1 MPSRRVLSAWI
12 ASIALALPA
21 AATGAP
27 PKIGLVNSMTG
38 PEAPIGEHL
47 THAFK
52 LAIEDLKAEGVDAQ
66 FIWEDDAG
74 KPQVSMTAVEK
85 LVTRDGVCGIVGPY
99 SSAAGN
105 ADAKIAERYKV
116 PLLVPLAAK
125 DEITRQGFQWVFRL
139 APTTIDRV
147 SALFDLAL
155 ASGKPSSIAILNE
168 NTDFGVSVGRS
179 ARVVAEKRGLKVV
192 FEEAYAKG
200 SPDYRSTLSKLKDT
214 KPDLVFMGS
223 YVVDAILLM
232 RQSREIGLAPQAF
245 LGAGAG
251 FAMSQFAEE
260 KAISQ
265 GVFSSAEWAP
275 DVKWPG
281 AREFAERYEKRFG
294 KPPTYHASGAYQ
306 SAMIMAR
313 TAAKVGCDR
322 AKIRD
327 ALRAGKWTG
336 ITGVTAFQDFDGYT
350 NQNKQVMVVQ
360 QILDGKHATV
370 WPPELASRKPIWPF
384 PGWK

>member
-1 MPSRRVLSAWI
+1 MPPRVLSALVAVLL
-12 ASIALALPA
+12 ASLAPSA
-21 AATGAP
+21 AFGAP
-27 PKIGLVNSMTG
+27 LKIGLINSMTG

-47 THAFK
+47 SNAFK
-52 LAIEDLKAEGVDAQ
+52 LAAEDLKAEGVDAQ
-66 FIWEDDAG
+66 LLWEDDAG

-85 LVTRDGVCGIVGPY
+85 LVTRDDVCGIVGPY

-125 DEITRQGFQWVFRL
+125 DEITRQGFKWVFRL
-139 APTTIDRV
+139 APTTLDRV
-147 SALFDLAL
+147 GALFDLAL
-155 ASGKPSSIAILNE
+155 TAGKPQSIAILNE
-168 NTDFGVSVGRS
+168 NTDFGSSVGRS
-179 ARVVAEKRGLKVV
+179 ARIIAEKRGLKVV

-251 FAMSQFAEE
+251 FAMSQFADE
-260 KAISQ
+260 KEISH
-265 GVFSSAEWAP
+265 GVFTSAEWAP
-275 DVKWPG
+275 DVKWAG
-281 AREFAERYEKRFG
+281 AREWAERYTKRFG
-294 KPPTYHASGAYQ
+294 KAPTYHASGAYQ
-306 SAMIMAR
+306 SAMIMGR

-322 AKIRD
+322 AKIRE

-336 ITGVTAFQDFDGYT
+336 ITGETVFQDFDGYT

-370 WPPELASRKPIWPF
+370 WPPALASRKPVWPF

>member
-1 MPSRRVLSAWI
+1 MPSRSTHAFIVVAT
-12 ASIALALPA
+12 ALALPVA
-21 AATGAP
+21 AAGVP
-27 PKIGLVNSMTG
+27 PKLGFVNSMTG
-38 PEAPIGEHL
+38 PEAPIAEHL
-47 THAFK
+47 TNGFK
-52 LAIEDLKAEGVDAQ
+52 LAVEDLKSEGADVQ
-66 FIWEDDAG
+66 FVWEDDTG
-74 KPQVSMTAVEK
+74 KPQVSMTAIEK
-85 LVTRDGVCGIVGPY
+85 LVTRDQVCGIVGPY
-99 SSAAGN
+99 SSATGN

-125 DEITRQGFQWVFRL
+125 DEITRQGYRWVFRL

-155 ASGKPSSIAILNE
+155 AFGKPSSLAILHE

-179 ARVVAEKRGLKVV
+179 AKAVAEKRGVKVV
-192 FEEAYAKG
+192 FEEAYPKG
-200 SPDYRSTLSKLKDT
+200 SPDHRSTLSKLKEA

-232 RQSREIGLAPQAF
+232 RQSREIGLTPMAF

-251 FAMSQFAEE
+251 FAVSQFAEE
-260 KAISQ
+260 TAISQ

-275 DVKWPG
+275 DVQWPG
-281 AREFAERYEKRFG
+281 AREWARRYQARYG

-306 SAMIMAR
+306 SAMIMGR

-322 AKIRD
+322 TKIRD

-336 ITGVTAFQDFDGYT
+336 ITGETTFRDFDGYT
-350 NQNKQVMVVQ
+350 NQNQQVMVVQ
-360 QILDGKHATV
+360 QIIDGKHVTV
-370 WPPELASRKPIWPF
+370 WPPALAARKPIWPF